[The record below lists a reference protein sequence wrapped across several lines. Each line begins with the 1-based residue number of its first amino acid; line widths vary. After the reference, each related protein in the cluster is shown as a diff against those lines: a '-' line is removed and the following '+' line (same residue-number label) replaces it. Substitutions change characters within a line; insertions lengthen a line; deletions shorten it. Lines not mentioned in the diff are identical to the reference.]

1 MSARGVPVADAY
13 QNALAAT
20 TIILLSTGVTVYLVI
35 GAGVSIPAFAWLAL
49 LGALAIPLALRPAA
63 VANALWSRLP
73 LWSALYFLATV
84 AAYLTSSQ
92 SGTAAT
98 ELRLRLLTC
107 ALLPLFALIFASEGA
122 TRTARRTLAGCVLV
136 GVAFNGYELVQP
148 GTFST
153 VFGRSAGLYMNPN
166 ISAKA
171 LVVGMTLATGALAP
185 RWREAFVVVTGLGV
199 GLTLSRGMVICYV
212 CSVIA
217 MHLFGAIRGGRVVM
231 RAALLVPTIVIALLA
246 VAGFE
251 RTVSAGRFLV
261 ERGILDRIVN
271 PAVAIGGG
279 DYSTNL
285 RMEEARAAWDQFR
298 DHPIVG
304 NGVASTMEWEVH
316 ASTHNIYLR
325 HLAEYGIA
333 GIVLYPLLV
342 ALVTM
347 GAQPPGRSTLIP
359 FAVAT
364 LIAGM
369 FSHNVL
375 DERDSLVATGLAA
388 AIGVHSRAPS
398 RSRGVPTAPTVTS

>member
-1 MSARGVPVADAY
+1 MRRVPVADVY
-13 QNALAAT
+13 QNAIAAI
-20 TIILLSTGVTVYLVI
+20 TIVLLSTGVTVYLVI
-35 GAGVSIPAFAWLAL
+35 GVGVSIPAFAWLAL
-49 LGALAIPLALRPAA
+49 LGALALPIALRPQA
-63 VANALWSRLP
+63 VLNALWSRLP
-73 LWSALYFLATV
+73 LWSGLYFLATL
-84 AAYLTSSQ
+84 AAYLASSQ

-107 ALLPLFALIFASEGA
+107 ALLPLFALIFASETA
-122 TRTARRTLAGCVLV
+122 IRTARLTLAACVLIGV
-136 GVAFNGYELVQP
+136 GFNAYELVQP
-148 GTFST
+148 GLFST
-153 VFGRSAGLYMNPN
+153 VLGRSAGLYMNPN

-171 LVVGMTLATGALAP
+171 LVVGMTLATGVLAP

-199 GLTLSRGMVICYV
+199 ALTLSRGLAICYL
-212 CSVIA
+212 CSVTA
-217 MHLFGAIRGGRVVM
+217 LYLFGVIHAGRLVT

-246 VAGFE
+246 AAGFE
-251 RTVSAGRFLV
+251 RTVSAARLLV
-261 ERGILDRIVN
+261 EKGVLDRIVN

-304 NGVASTMEWEVH
+304 NGVASTLEWEVH
-316 ASTHNIYLR
+316 SSTHNIYLR
-325 HLAEYGIA
+325 HLAEYGIG

-342 ALVTM
+342 ALVII
-347 GAQPPGRSTLIP
+347 GARPPARNTLIP
-359 FAVAT
+359 FATAT

-388 AIGVHSRAPS
+388 AISVHSRVP
-398 RSRGVPTAPTVTS
+398 RSRGIPAVRSAAL